1 MGSYQKADGITLSQL
16 NNTEYTNFMN
26 RVLTLLTAGSISKLT
41 VTNIVNSIKPK
52 LVQMEDLVNRSTA
65 NAETKDLLK
74 LDAERDSYV
83 SYLLATV
90 RAAKNS
96 PLAAQ
101 RDAYNT
107 LEITVRPYTG
117 LARMR
122 NMEET
127 AAISGLLLDFRKE
140 AVKTAVTA
148 FNLDA
153 ILTALETA
161 NKNYSALTDARSVT
175 RTAESVADS
184 KTVRAQLDS
193 LYDDLVMHIT
203 AVNILTPSITEASAF
218 LTALNQVIAETKA
231 AYNRRKG
238 ITAPSKPSGGNGTIT
253 PGEGEAPDPDEG
265 GGVTPPSGGSDS
277 GEAPDPA
284 L

>member
-101 RDAYNT
+101 IIPWKSRCALIPDWHACAIWRKRQPSADYC
-107 LEITVRPYTG
+107 LIS
-117 LARMR
+117 AR
-122 NMEET
+122 
-127 AAISGLLLDFRKE
+127 
-140 AVKTAVTA
+140 
-148 FNLDA
+148 
-153 ILTALETA
+153 
-161 NKNYSALTDARSVT
+161 
-175 RTAESVADS
+175 
-184 KTVRAQLDS
+184 
-193 LYDDLVMHIT
+193 
-203 AVNILTPSITEASAF
+203 
-218 LTALNQVIAETKA
+218 
-231 AYNRRKG
+231 
-238 ITAPSKPSGGNGTIT
+238 KP
-253 PGEGEAPDPDEG
+253 
-265 GGVTPPSGGSDS
+265 
-277 GEAPDPA
+277 
-284 L
+284 

>member
-107 LEITVRPYTG
+107 LEITVRPY
-117 LARMR
+117 
-122 NMEET
+122 
-127 AAISGLLLDFRKE
+127 
-140 AVKTAVTA
+140 
-148 FNLDA
+148 
-153 ILTALETA
+153 
-161 NKNYSALTDARSVT
+161 
-175 RTAESVADS
+175 
-184 KTVRAQLDS
+184 
-193 LYDDLVMHIT
+193 
-203 AVNILTPSITEASAF
+203 P
-218 LTALNQVIAETKA
+218 
-231 AYNRRKG
+231 
-238 ITAPSKPSGGNGTIT
+238 
-253 PGEGEAPDPDEG
+253 
-265 GGVTPPSGGSDS
+265 
-277 GEAPDPA
+277 
-284 L
+284 

>member
-26 RVLTLLTAGSISKLT
+26 RVLALLTTGSISKLT
-41 VTNIVNSIKPK
+41 VTNIVNSIKPR
-52 LVQMEDLVNRSTA
+52 LAQMEDLVNRSMA

-127 AAISGLLLDFRKE
+127 AAITGLLLDFRKE
-140 AVKTAVTA
+140 AVKAAV
-148 FNLDA
+148 
-153 ILTALETA
+153 TALETA
-161 NKNYSALTDARSVT
+161 NKNYSALTDARSAT
-175 RTAESVADS
+175 RTAESTADS

-193 LYDDLVMHIT
+193 LYDDLVMHVT

-218 LTALNQVIAETKA
+218 LTALNQVITETKA
-231 AYNRRKG
+231 AYDRRKG
-238 ITAPSKPSGGNGTIT
+238 ITAPSKPSGG
-253 PGEGEAPDPDEG
+253 GEAPDPDGG
-265 GGVTPPSGGSDS
+265 GGVTPPSGGGGS

-284 L
+284 A

>member
-107 LEITVRPYTG
+107 LFPYTT
-117 LARMR
+117 L
-122 NMEET
+122 
-127 AAISGLLLDFRKE
+127 FR
-140 AVKTAVTA
+140 
-148 FNLDA
+148 
-153 ILTALETA
+153 
-161 NKNYSALTDARSVT
+161 SAPLY
-175 RTAESVADS
+175 RTG
-184 KTVRAQLDS
+184 THAQ
-193 LYDDLVMHIT
+193 Y
-203 AVNILTPSITEASAF
+203 
-218 LTALNQVIAETKA
+218 
-231 AYNRRKG
+231 
-238 ITAPSKPSGGNGTIT
+238 GGNGSHQRTT
-253 PGEGEAPDPDEG
+253 A
-265 GGVTPPSGGSDS
+265 
-277 GEAPDPA
+277 
-284 L
+284 

>member
-16 NNTEYTNFMN
+16 NNTEYTNFMT
-26 RVLTLLTAGSISKLT
+26 RVLALLPTGSISKLT
-41 VTNIVNSIKPK
+41 VTDIVNSIKPRLAK
-52 LVQMEDLVNRSTA
+52 MEDLVNRSMA
-65 NAETKDLLK
+65 NAETKELLK

-101 RDAYNT
+101 RSAYDT
-107 LEITVRPYTG
+107 LEITMRPYTG

-127 AAISGLLLDFRKE
+127 AAITGLLLDFRKE

-148 FNLDA
+148 LNLDG

-161 NKNYSALTDARSVT
+161 NKSYAAMTDTRSAT
-175 RTAESVADS
+175 RTAEMTADS
-184 KTVRAQLDS
+184 KTMRSQLDS

-203 AVNILTPSITEASAF
+203 AVNILTPSVAEASTF

-231 AYNRRKG
+231 SYNRRKG
-238 ITAPSKPSGGNGTIT
+238 ITAPSKPSGDGEPVK
-253 PGEGEAPDPDEG
+253 PGDGGSGDG
-265 GGVTPPSGGSDS
+265 GGETPPPPSGGGDD
-277 GEAPDPA
+277 GETPDPA
-284 L
+284 A

>member
-96 PLAAQ
+96 PLALIPDWHACAIWRKRQ
-101 RDAYNT
+101 PSADYC
-107 LEITVRPYTG
+107 LIS
-117 LARMR
+117 AR
-122 NMEET
+122 
-127 AAISGLLLDFRKE
+127 
-140 AVKTAVTA
+140 
-148 FNLDA
+148 
-153 ILTALETA
+153 
-161 NKNYSALTDARSVT
+161 
-175 RTAESVADS
+175 
-184 KTVRAQLDS
+184 
-193 LYDDLVMHIT
+193 
-203 AVNILTPSITEASAF
+203 
-218 LTALNQVIAETKA
+218 
-231 AYNRRKG
+231 
-238 ITAPSKPSGGNGTIT
+238 KP
-253 PGEGEAPDPDEG
+253 
-265 GGVTPPSGGSDS
+265 
-277 GEAPDPA
+277 
-284 L
+284 

>member
-65 NAETKDLLK
+65 NAETKD
-74 LDAERDSYV
+74 SYV

-148 FNLDA
+148 LNLDA